1 MSRSLHELSA
11 VALAQ
16 QYRAGTLSPVEA
28 TQAVLDRIAKCEDK
42 VNAMYFVTADD
53 ALETAKA
60 AEARYRAGEP
70 LGPMDGVPITVKD
83 IIASAGH
90 PTPSGTGAADLDK
103 LETDDAPPTARV
115 KEAGC
120 VIVGKTT
127 MPDLGM
133 LSSGVSSLHGT
144 TRNPWDLSRNT
155 GGSSSGAGAALAAGY
170 GPLALGTD
178 IGGSVRLP
186 AAACGVF
193 AHKPSLGR
201 VPIYPPYWGRTT
213 GPMTRTVTDSML
225 LMSALTRPDARDYMC
240 LPPADDDYA
249 GAAPLPLKGLKIGLV
264 RNIGIGLAPTDEVLG
279 ALDGAA
285 RAMEAAGAIVEPVDP
300 FLARSMLDGLDLLFR
315 SRALGDLEKR
325 GPEKAAKVLP
335 FITEWAKGAKGR
347 TAVELAEAVNQIMAM
362 RDAAV
367 STTEPFDFL
376 LLPTSPIPAY
386 DADEPCPGSDPAKPF
401 EHITYTAAFNQSE
414 QPAASLNWTYTSGG
428 LPLGI
433 QIVGHRFD
441 DLGVLRL
448 MLSLEEMRPEQR
460 PLPEL

>member
-155 GGSSSGAGAALAAGY
+155 GGSSSGAGAALGLVLRIFHRPRYAQV
-170 GPLALGTD
+170 ALLLERAFD
-178 IGGSVRLP
+178 LRRP
-186 AAACGVF
+186 AACSRTSRASGAC
-193 AHKPSLGR
+193 PSIR
-201 VPIYPPYWGRTT
+201 PI
-213 GPMTRTVTDSML
+213 
-225 LMSALTRPDARDYMC
+225 
-240 LPPADDDYA
+240 
-249 GAAPLPLKGLKIGLV
+249 
-264 RNIGIGLAPTDEVLG
+264 
-279 ALDGAA
+279 GAA
-285 RAMEAAGAIVEPVDP
+285 RR
-300 FLARSMLDGLDLLFR
+300 AR
-315 SRALGDLEKR
+315 
-325 GPEKAAKVLP
+325 
-335 FITEWAKGAKGR
+335 
-347 TAVELAEAVNQIMAM
+347 
-362 RDAAV
+362 
-367 STTEPFDFL
+367 
-376 LLPTSPIPAY
+376 
-386 DADEPCPGSDPAKPF
+386 
-401 EHITYTAAFNQSE
+401 
-414 QPAASLNWTYTSGG
+414 
-428 LPLGI
+428 
-433 QIVGHRFD
+433 
-441 DLGVLRL
+441 
-448 MLSLEEMRPEQR
+448 
-460 PLPEL
+460 

>member
-1 MSRSLHELSA
+1 M
-11 VALAQ
+11 
-16 QYRAGTLSPVEA
+16 
-28 TQAVLDRIAKCEDK
+28 
-42 VNAMYFVTADD
+42 
-53 ALETAKA
+53 
-60 AEARYRAGEP
+60 
-70 LGPMDGVPITVKD
+70 
-83 IIASAGH
+83 
-90 PTPSGTGAADLDK
+90 
-103 LETDDAPPTARV
+103 
-115 KEAGC
+115 
-120 VIVGKTT
+120 
-127 MPDLGM
+127 
-133 LSSGVSSLHGT
+133 
-144 TRNPWDLSRNT
+144 
-155 GGSSSGAGAALAAGY
+155 
-170 GPLALGTD
+170 
-178 IGGSVRLP
+178 
-186 AAACGVF
+186 
-193 AHKPSLGR
+193 
-201 VPIYPPYWGRTT
+201 PIYPPYWGRTT

-300 FLARSMLDGLDLLFR
+300 FLVRSMLDGLDLLFR

-335 FITEWAKGAKGR
+335 FITEWAKGAEGR